1 MKYIITQFSYFRK
14 ILIILSSPPFYNK
27 YVRLPCASD
36 PCPPEIRHNPKFWPF
51 FKDTLGAIDGSH
63 IHCSPPA
70 LERAFYRNRKG
81 FLSQN
86 CLFACSFNLQF
97 IYAFTGWE
105 GSAADARVYENAC
118 SRDLL
123 IPDGKYYLADAG
135 FPSCRQLLIPYRGPR
150 YHLAEWGRACVRQ
163 VSSYYSYLFQNQ
175 PT

>member
-1 MKYIITQFSYFRK
+1 VECSKEKCFISNTQG
-14 ILIILSSPPFYNK
+14 
-27 YVRLPCASD
+27 
-36 PCPPEIRHNPKFWPF
+36 
-51 FKDTLGAIDGSH
+51 GAIRAHSNDVRGCAWVRCQMLFAMPAGSH

-70 LERAFYRNRKG
+70 SERAFYRNRKG

-118 SRDLL
+118 SWDLL
-123 IPDGKYYLADAG
+123 IPDGKYYFADAG
-135 FPSCRQLLIPYRGPR
+135 FPSCRQLLIPYCGPR

-163 VSSYYSYLFQNQ
+163 VSSYYSYLFKNQ